1 MEIDLKDILQKRI
14 ETLNKRVEYLSN
26 LDLGTPTLQ
35 EFSISDI
42 SKTNIEKEETVI
54 GKLYK
59 DLKKINDEAV
69 VYIYEIVDPNI
80 KVELLSKVNH
90 YRSYPK
96 DKNYYATSKI
106 RFNLVWDL
114 LGEERSKEVKICLK
128 KQQSDDEK
136 KSLEIIPS
144 DEKKKSL
151 EIILSDEE
159 KKLLNKKLLNNLY
172 VGSVEKGICLR
183 TKYHLGLMDDSKTT
197 YALQLER
204 WAKKNWKFKFYYIT
218 IKDKSMVKDVEAAI
232 SEELKPLLGKDEKY

>member
-1 MEIDLKDILQKRI
+1 MEKTDLEKKIEESLKERIDS
-14 ETLNKRVEYLSN
+14 LNKRVEYLSN

-90 YRSYPK
+90 YRSDPK
-96 DKNYYATSKI
+96 DENYYATSKI
-106 RFNLVWDL
+106 RFNLVWNL
-114 LGEERSKEVKICLK
+114 LGEGRSKEVKICLK

-136 KSLEIIPS
+136 ESLE
-144 DEKKKSL
+144 
-151 EIILSDEE
+151 EILLDKE
-159 KKLLNKKLLNNLY
+159 KKLLNTELSDIFY
-172 VGSVEKGICLR
+172 VGSVEKDIHLR